1 MFSFLSLACVILI
14 TNNLS
19 SVLLF
24 NWLARRRSSQGA
36 LDVTVIIIITNTT
49 SIIIAIINITIN
61 WGALWCYL
69 LWTVTV
75 TVAKHYHIMKILWS
89 DMHCLESLS
98 QGVLWYNVICPHH
111 FLRIYLVLWFSCISS
126 ILFKF
131 TPQQEAVWWVF
142 RVLLFWFQ
150 LVHWRINRDKTTFKM
165 KQMSMSRNS
174 PKAEIQKVLIFSA
187 TSNETLWQTI

>member
-1 MFSFLSLACVILI
+1 MFSFLSLAWVILI

-36 LDVTVIIIITNTT
+36 LDVTVIIIITNATPIILDA
-49 SIIIAIINITIN
+49 SILLSIEAHVGVLCCGLLLWLWHRIII
-61 WGALWCYL
+61 LWRYCDLICIACSRYRKVYYD
-69 LWTVTV
+69 VT
-75 TVAKHYHIMKILWS
+75 WF
-89 DMHCLESLS
+89 CR
-98 QGVLWYNVICPHH
+98 HH
-111 FLRIYLVLWFSCISS
+111 FLRIYVALRFSCISS

-131 TPQQEAVWWVF
+131 TPQQEAVLWVF
-142 RVLLFWFQ
+142 RVLLFCFQ
-150 LVHWRINRDKTTFKM
+150 LVHWGINQDKTTFKM
-165 KQMSMSRNS
+165 KEMSMSRNS